1 MQAPGDFVSS
11 QVVVEKIIPS
21 FDDSE
26 LSAFL
31 AGQNSYAGFAEAAPS
46 VNAKLMQGSDDAI
59 QRAMGDPLNQ
69 YLNGDITEDQMW
81 ATWKENLAI
90 DFPDLSIN

>member
-11 QVVVEKIIPS
+11 QVVVDKIISS

-31 AGQNSYAGFAEAAPS
+31 AGQNSYGGFAEAAPS

-59 QRAMGDPLNQ
+59 QRALNDPLNQ
-69 YLNGDITEDQMW
+69 YLNGEITEEEMW
-81 ATWKENLAI
+81 AAWKENLAI
-90 DFPDLSIN
+90 EFPDLIVN

>member
-11 QVVVEKIIPS
+11 KVVVDKIIPS
-21 FDDSE
+21 CDDSE

-31 AGQNSYAGFAEAAPS
+31 AGQNSYGGFAEAAPS

-69 YLNGDITEDQMW
+69 YLNGDITEEEMW
-81 ATWKENLAI
+81 AAWKEALLI
-90 DFPDLSIN
+90 DFPDLTIP